1 MKYAGVI
8 VDLSGGRLDKVF
20 TYRIPPALREQ
31 IAVGMQVEV
40 PFGQG
45 NRQIDAYVIELADTC
60 SYDDSQIKEISCV
73 SQKGVAVESQLIQ
86 LAGWMKEEY
95 GSSMLQALKTVLP
108 VRKSVSPLRRRRVRL
123 CLEGA
128 ERDRFL
134 AALSPKR
141 QAGQLRLLTAL
152 SKEGE
157 LVYETVTGK
166 LHIAPSTLRALE
178 TKGVIAVEEENPYR
192 NPINGLKQNEQA
204 TVLNPDQKQ
213 IVEAVCADD
222 ESGVHGTYLIRGV
235 TGSGKTEVYMAILA
249 HVLASGRQAIVL
261 IPEIALT
268 YQTVMRFYRRF
279 GDKVSILNS
288 RLSQGERYDQ
298 FIRAKKGEIQI
309 MVGPRSALF
318 TPFTHLGLIIIDEEH
333 EGSYKSEQSPRYH
346 AVRVARKRAA
356 MAGASVVLG
365 SATPSVDSFYRC
377 QRGEYRLFTLNRRAV
392 KEAQLPAVE
401 IVDLRK
407 ELEAG
412 NKSILS
418 RRLAE
423 LLKDRLQKGEQ
434 SLLFLNR
441 RGYAGFL
448 SCRSCGKAVKCP
460 HCDVSLT
467 LHRGGRMICHYC
479 GHEEAVPRRC
489 PSCASGY
496 IAGFGIGTQKVEAM
510 VAEQFPGARILRMDA
525 DTTAAKGGHEAIL
538 SAFADEQA
546 DILIGTQMIVKGHD
560 FPKVTLAG
568 ILAADLSL
576 HGSSYES
583 SERTFQLLTQAAGRA
598 GRGKLAGQVVIQTYS
613 PEHYSI
619 QMAASQNYEGF
630 YQEELPYRQMLHY
643 PPVYA
648 MMTLLFS
655 SKDEQAAW
663 RAARAVENLVDR
675 YIGRFRKAGRKEP
688 EMIGPCDAPVSK
700 ISDIYRKTLYIK
712 HMDRRVLITIKNGLE
727 SLAPWEEERAGV
739 SVQYDMQ

>member
-123 CLEGA
+123 CLEGV

-157 LVYETVTGK
+157 LAYETVAGK

-489 PSCASGY
+489 PSCGSGY